1 MSQQITLDQAFS
13 SVTKAISNPPSNQ
26 PDPKKNQ
33 LLRKKRNLE
42 IIERNYLIRRFY
54 YPIRQN
60 SEYELE
66 AKTYSI
72 FNHFDF
78 DSPPYNKFSSIKNI
92 SANAFWFLICSNYFP
107 YYANELIDQ
116 KEYIP
121 EELKKLID
129 YINNNNISINKKNP
143 NLGDKFN
150 FLKNLKT
157 LVNNFSK
164 KKNNLNEKNNLFQTT
179 SINPNLNSNN
189 QNNSNIININENK
202 SNINISNL
210 SCTNNIS
217 SIKSLLENLIKY
229 FEHEN
234 ETNIPSKIK
243 KDFLLTSNYNRDVRV
258 PEDFELDIKYHTKSF
273 KRFREEVLDKEE
285 QNEEDENDDIVC
297 YVCGDGEY
305 EDDNLILYCSKCNM
319 TVHQKCY
326 GVLVIP
332 EEDWICHL
340 CRAFNDIN
348 ICNNMECIL
357 CPNLGGAMKP
367 CTLRK
372 STHSYKIM
380 IKNRKNPFLKEN
392 NNKIINLNNNLINSI
407 SISDDNK
414 DNKNMENNIN
424 NNIKNEN
431 NNNNNIHENN
441 IFASDISQIPNRE
454 NLIPPNP
461 NCIMNIINNNIKTNS
476 SNNDLNSNSN
486 NNNNNN
492 NNNNLT
498 NSLNN
503 NSNNENNIM
512 QNSNILDASCRSSN
526 IKDSDSIL
534 SSSSNKIN
542 TKEENENNNNPINN
556 NKNLLK
562 KQSQNKRAHNEIYL
576 SEKLAKENAWV
587 HLSCALWL
595 PELNLANF
603 DLKEKIKGV
612 ENIPKKRLQEECNIC
627 LKCGYGPTIK
637 CEKCDYHF
645 HPECARRLK
654 NFFLEINENENGE
667 TTFLAYCNKDA
678 PPKHLKKYELIKQRK
693 RDDIKKF
700 STLLQK
706 DISSLNKLSDDKQY
720 NIFHPYCY
728 NVNNIE
734 MKKIINEEKKIF
746 KKIGKNNNS
755 NENNNNYI
763 YNNEILNESV
773 KKSINNNSFNY
784 EKSIELTSS
793 EKKCL
798 INAIREMLID
808 ESNLTL
814 EINSEDYSIK
824 TNNNIKLT
832 YDDIL
837 YPEKFSWCFL
847 KENQYYLN
855 GISNYETFKIF
866 QSLIPNKIDYAKNI
880 LKEKIS
886 IPEKPKKHKIKIKQK
901 NKTKKEEELKYCIC
915 NKNNKLDN
923 NWVGCENENGKCPGN
938 GWFHITC
945 IPELQKYNI
954 ETFKNHFEHYY
965 CPKCRE
971 LFKLVNVIKKV
982 NEVNEIN
989 VPINLEE
996 NSNNINISI
1005 NNNENSNMDLE
1016 FKKQESNIVECVN
1029 INNNE
1034 YKSEENN
1041 KNGNNNGIC
1050 PMEIEEKIKEDNK
1063 DKIEDKTH

>member
-26 PDPKKNQ
+26 PDPKKNL

-54 YPIRQN
+54 CPIRQN
-60 SEYELE
+60 SEYELK

-217 SIKSLLENLIKY
+217 SIKPLLENLIKY

-243 KDFLLTSNYNRDVRV
+243 KDFLLTSNYNRDVHV
-258 PEDFELDIKYHTKSF
+258 SEDFELDIKYHTKSF

-380 IKNRKNPFLKEN
+380 IKNRKK
-392 NNKIINLNNNLINSI
+392 S
-407 SISDDNK
+407 
-414 DNKNMENNIN
+414 
-424 NNIKNEN
+424 
-431 NNNNNIHENN
+431 
-441 IFASDISQIPNRE
+441 
-454 NLIPPNP
+454 
-461 NCIMNIINNNIKTNS
+461 
-476 SNNDLNSNSN
+476 
-486 NNNNNN
+486 
-492 NNNNLT
+492 
-498 NSLNN
+498 
-503 NSNNENNIM
+503 
-512 QNSNILDASCRSSN
+512 
-526 IKDSDSIL
+526 
-534 SSSSNKIN
+534 
-542 TKEENENNNNPINN
+542 
-556 NKNLLK
+556 
-562 KQSQNKRAHNEIYL
+562 
-576 SEKLAKENAWV
+576 
-587 HLSCALWL
+587 
-595 PELNLANF
+595 
-603 DLKEKIKGV
+603 
-612 ENIPKKRLQEECNIC
+612 
-627 LKCGYGPTIK
+627 
-637 CEKCDYHF
+637 
-645 HPECARRLK
+645 
-654 NFFLEINENENGE
+654 
-667 TTFLAYCNKDA
+667 
-678 PPKHLKKYELIKQRK
+678 
-693 RDDIKKF
+693 
-700 STLLQK
+700 
-706 DISSLNKLSDDKQY
+706 
-720 NIFHPYCY
+720 
-728 NVNNIE
+728 
-734 MKKIINEEKKIF
+734 IF
-746 KKIGKNNNS
+746 KGK
-755 NENNNNYI
+755 
-763 YNNEILNESV
+763 
-773 KKSINNNSFNY
+773 
-784 EKSIELTSS
+784 
-793 EKKCL
+793 
-798 INAIREMLID
+798 
-808 ESNLTL
+808 
-814 EINSEDYSIK
+814 
-824 TNNNIKLT
+824 
-832 YDDIL
+832 
-837 YPEKFSWCFL
+837 
-847 KENQYYLN
+847 
-855 GISNYETFKIF
+855 
-866 QSLIPNKIDYAKNI
+866 
-880 LKEKIS
+880 
-886 IPEKPKKHKIKIKQK
+886 
-901 NKTKKEEELKYCIC
+901 
-915 NKNNKLDN
+915 
-923 NWVGCENENGKCPGN
+923 
-938 GWFHITC
+938 
-945 IPELQKYNI
+945 
-954 ETFKNHFEHYY
+954 
-965 CPKCRE
+965 
-971 LFKLVNVIKKV
+971 
-982 NEVNEIN
+982 
-989 VPINLEE
+989 
-996 NSNNINISI
+996 
-1005 NNNENSNMDLE
+1005 
-1016 FKKQESNIVECVN
+1016 
-1029 INNNE
+1029 
-1034 YKSEENN
+1034 
-1041 KNGNNNGIC
+1041 
-1050 PMEIEEKIKEDNK
+1050 
-1063 DKIEDKTH
+1063 